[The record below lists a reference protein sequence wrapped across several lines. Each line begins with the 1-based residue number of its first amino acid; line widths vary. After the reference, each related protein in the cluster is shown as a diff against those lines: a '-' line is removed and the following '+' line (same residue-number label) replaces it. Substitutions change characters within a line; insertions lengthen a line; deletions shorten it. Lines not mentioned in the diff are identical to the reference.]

1 MREIKDLCRT
11 PAPRSDES
19 LLGYI
24 VRLTEENGYDRP
36 NWILEL
42 AGMKA
47 SNLGPTLLLAHSDSS
62 SLSGLGDITGVATE
76 TLEAMK
82 YSPVLGGAE
91 SRPHRFLNSEVLPKH
106 IFNRS
111 YCKVCPDCIRAKGY
125 CRQTWDLVLVTTCPL
140 HKRLLLSKCPGCGAG
155 IRWAR
160 SVLSRC
166 ACGCNWEMA
175 SKEELPDE
183 ELGLSE
189 QIHVLAGLET
199 GRVGCNR
206 SNEDNPMVALD
217 LPHLCSFVLSVAGI
231 IYHLST
237 ALSCSPALFCRRSV
251 GVEEMHRY
259 ATKAFGVFEEWPNR
273 FFPFLEWVRS
283 KSNTYGAVSLLENW
297 APSTCFSMRGTET
310 LG

>member
-1 MREIKDLCRT
+1 
-11 PAPRSDES
+11 
-19 LLGYI
+19 
-24 VRLTEENGYDRP
+24 
-36 NWILEL
+36 
-42 AGMKA
+42 
-47 SNLGPTLLLAHSDSS
+47 
-62 SLSGLGDITGVATE
+62 
-76 TLEAMK
+76 
-82 YSPVLGGAE
+82 
-91 SRPHRFLNSEVLPKH
+91 
-106 IFNRS
+106 
-111 YCKVCPDCIRAKGY
+111 
-125 CRQTWDLVLVTTCPL
+125 
-140 HKRLLLSKCPGCGAG
+140 
-155 IRWAR
+155 
-160 SVLSRC
+160 
-166 ACGCNWEMA
+166 MA

-283 KSNTYGAVSLLENW
+283 KSNTYGAVSLLEKLGPLYVLLYEGNRDPRLDIVLRALEAYISANW
-297 APSTCFSMRGTET
+297 RTPGET
-310 LG
+310 AQEGFQIEPRLVSRRAEIPDDRCSLGGMVGRNYVRPL